1 MSIYKKILG
10 EHFYRMHPMLQK
22 RYGFEDD
29 KTFKA
34 TGVMHHITSGP
45 KWLYLFKLFATQR
58 KFLFPEHGI
67 NIPFHIINKQQIGPH
82 GEQQVHWERRFY
94 FQKINRDFNALMS
107 LDIDKKLVK
116 DYLGEPSL
124 FYSELTFEVTDQGHL
139 RIESQK
145 QRIVLGKYEFS
156 IPKLFQGNVLVKE
169 DYIEESEAFF
179 IHVMIK
185 NPLIGTLFEYKG
197 EFRSDEL

>member
-1 MSIYKKILG
+1 MSIYKEILG
-10 EHFYRMHPMLQK
+10 EQFYRMHPMLQK
-22 RYGFEDD
+22 RYGFKE

-34 TGVMHHITSGP
+34 TGVMNKITSGP
-45 KWLYLFKLFATQR
+45 KWLYPFKSLAVRR
-58 KFLFPEHGI
+58 KFLFPENGD
-67 NIPFHIINKQQIGPH
+67 NIPFYIINTEQIGLN

-94 FQKINRDFNALMS
+94 FENVNRDFNALMS
-107 LDIDKKLVK
+107 LDKDKQLVK

-124 FYSELTFEVTDQGHL
+124 FYSELTFEVTDYGHL

-169 DYIEESEAFF
+169 GYMEENEAFY
-179 IHVMIK
+179 IHVLIT

-197 EFRSDEL
+197 EFRSDDV

>member
-1 MSIYKKILG
+1 MSIYKEILG
-10 EHFYRMHPMLQK
+10 KQFYKLHPMLQK
-22 RYGFEDD
+22 RYGFKDY

-34 TGVMHHITSGP
+34 TGVMHKITSGP
-45 KWLYLFKLFATQR
+45 KWLYLFKLFAARR
-58 KFLFPEHGI
+58 KFLFPEHGN
-67 NIPFHIINKQQIGPH
+67 NIPFHIVNTQQIGSN

-94 FQKINRDFNALMS
+94 FPNINRDFNALMT
-107 LDIDKKLVK
+107 LDIDKVIVK

-145 QRIVLGKYEFS
+145 QRLVLGKFELP
-156 IPKLFQGNVLVKE
+156 IPRLFQGNVLVNESYVKE
-169 DYIEESEAFF
+169 NESFC
-179 IHVMIK
+179 IHVWIT

-197 EFRSDEL
+197 EFRTDDL

>member
-1 MSIYKKILG
+1 MSIYKEILG
-10 EHFYRMHPMLQK
+10 EQYYKMQPMLQK

-34 TGVMHHITSGP
+34 TGVMHKITSGP
-45 KWLYLFKLFATQR
+45 KWLYLFKLFATRR
-58 KFLFPEHGI
+58 KFLFPEHG
-67 NIPFHIINKQQIGPH
+67 NYIPFHIINKQQIGSN

-94 FQKINRDFNALMS
+94 FQNINRDFNALMS
-107 LDIDKKLVK
+107 LEKDKQLVK

-139 RIESQK
+139 RIESQR
-145 QRIVLGKYEFS
+145 QRIVLAKYEFP

-169 DYIEESEAFF
+169 SYMEENEAFF
-179 IHVMIK
+179 IHVLIT
-185 NPLIGTLFEYKG
+185 NPLFGTLFEYKG
-197 EFRSDEL
+197 EFRSDDL

>member
-1 MSIYKKILG
+1 MSIYKVILG
-10 EHFYRMHPMLQK
+10 EQFYRLHPMLQK

-34 TGVMHHITSGP
+34 TGVMHKITSGP
-45 KWLYLFKLFATQR
+45 KWLYLFKLFATRR
-58 KFLFPEHGI
+58 KFLFPEYGT
-67 NIPFHIINKQQIGPH
+67 NIPFHIINKQQIGSN

-94 FQKINRDFNALMS
+94 FQNINRDFNALMS
-107 LDIDKKLVK
+107 LDKDKQLVK

-124 FYSELTFEVTDQGHL
+124 FYSELTFDVTDQGHL

-145 QRIVLGKYEFS
+145 QRIVLGKYEFP

-169 DYIEESEAFF
+169 SYMEENEAFF
-179 IHVMIK
+179 IHVLIT

-197 EFRSDEL
+197 EFQSDDL